1 MNKRQKKKRLKR
13 EKKQL
18 INAIDF
24 LENSFTK
31 AAQQMRLEY
40 DKMPSSNDKIY
51 HDFFIAGFELCVE
64 QLANVK
70 DLVSKFDEV

>member
-31 AAQQMRLEY
+31 AAKQMRLEY

-51 HDFFIAGFELCVE
+51 HDFFITGFEFCVE
-64 QLANVK
+64 QLANAK
-70 DLVSKFDEV
+70 DLVSEIDEV

>member
-13 EKKQL
+13 EKMQL

-24 LENSFTK
+24 FENSFTK

-40 DKMPSSNDKIY
+40 DKMPNSNDKIY

>member
-40 DKMPSSNDKIY
+40 DKMPNSNNKIY

-70 DLVSKFDEV
+70 DLVNKFDEV